1 MKRLITATM
10 AVSALVGAA
19 ACTQNAVRDVDQPV
33 SARQDSTGARD
44 TMSPAY
50 RAMQRSD
57 STTMTRTDTTARRD
71 SSGRMVTP
79 PPAVRDTAGTQ
90 PAATPPR

>member
-1 MKRLITATM
+1 MKRLITSIM
-10 AVSALVGAA
+10 AVSALAGAA
-19 ACTQNAVRDVDQPV
+19 ACTQNAARDVDQPV
-33 SARQDSTGARD
+33 SARRDSTGTRD
-44 TMSPAY
+44 TTSPAY

-57 STTMTRTDTTARRD
+57 STTMARTDTAMRQD

-90 PAATPPR
+90 PATTSPR